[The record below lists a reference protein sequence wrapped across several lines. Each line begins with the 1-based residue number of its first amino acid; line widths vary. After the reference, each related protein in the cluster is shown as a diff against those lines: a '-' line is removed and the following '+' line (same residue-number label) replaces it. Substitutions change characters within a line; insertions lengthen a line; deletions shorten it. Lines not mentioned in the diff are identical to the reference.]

1 MIRPVTAL
9 CFVVLLALAAGRTEA
24 AEMAFYMKNGAGRAV
39 AVELHGNAG
48 HVWPGDGKVFMLDTA
63 EKKSVPVACEAG
75 ERICYGAWLVGDDR
89 TAWGVGPDNKE
100 DCENCCTICV
110 AKSTYTIDLQR

>member
-9 CFVVLLALAAGRTEA
+9 CLFALPALAAGGAQA

-39 AVELHGNAG
+39 AVELHGDAG
-48 HVWPGDGKVFMLDTA
+48 HAWPGEEKVFMLDTA
-63 EKKSVPVACEAG
+63 EKKSVPVDCEAG

-89 TAWGVGPDNKE
+89 VSWGVGPDNTE
-100 DCENCCTICV
+100 ECEACCTVCV